1 MAVIGLYASKEELI
15 SHVGKPLN
23 YVAPSKGRTLFDCL
37 HKTNFLCTRGEASYK
52 DDGYVAVAN
61 LPKIS
66 GRGKVFVTIVFMKDG
81 LIQRVC

>member
-1 MAVIGLYASKEELI
+1 MAVVVLYASKGELI

-37 HKTNFLCTRGEASYK
+37 HKTNIFCTRGEAFYK
-52 DDGYVAVAN
+52 DDGYVTVAN

-66 GRGKVFVTIVFMKDG
+66 GIGKFFVTIVFMKDG